1 MENIPQLAGREML
14 NERFGWLLAN
24 GEREPMRLLAKAAA
38 ENGYSDAI
46 DYLYADTSRLRE
58 AARLFDVPGALLFGI
73 TYKTQTAFYESVE
86 AFREGKEP
94 E

>member
-1 MENIPQLAGREML
+1 MEKIPQLAGREML
-14 NERFGWLLAN
+14 NERFGWLIDN

-38 ENGYSDAI
+38 ENGYTDAI
-46 DYLYADTSRLRE
+46 DYLYANPETQR
-58 AARLFDVPGALLFGI
+58 AAADLFNVPEALLFGI
-73 TYKTQTAFYESVE
+73 AYKTQTAFYEAVE